1 MGEVSHDLGQ
11 VFERF
16 SDEYI
21 KQYPLSAHQQK
32 VVNDIRK
39 CRTEK
44 MGGHW
49 SVCNNCGEMK
59 KHYDS
64 CGNRH
69 CPSCQGI
76 NKERWI
82 LERTYDMLPVKYFH
96 VVFTVPSELRALFLQ
111 NQKLLYNLLF
121 RCAWKTIEAFARDP
135 RQQMMAKPGMTAILH
150 TWTQKLLYHPHVHC
164 IVPAGGI
171 DKQGQWKTS
180 KGKGDFLFYVP
191 AVANK
196 FRGMFM
202 FHLHRYFKTGEL
214 KADGKTA
221 VLLNPKVWQQ
231 LKDKLY
237 KTNWVVN
244 CKEPFRGPDTV
255 IEYLG
260 RYTHKI
266 AISNYR
272 IKKISP
278 ASVRFTYLDRN
289 DGNRQKY
296 LELPG
301 VQFIRRF
308 LNHIVPSRFTRIR
321 HYGFLATRVKTGM
334 LKQMRLLLKHP
345 EPGTKP
351 KFTVRQVIKIVYAYD
366 IDLCQSCMK
375 GALLIIEKWTKDRA
389 SPMACEKE
397 LKLAV

>member
-1 MGEVSHDLGQ
+1 MGEVSHTLGQ

-16 SDEYI
+16 THEY
-21 KQYPLSAHQQK
+21 KQQYPMTLYQQK
-32 VVNDIRK
+32 VVTDIQH

-49 SVCNNCGEMK
+49 SVCTNCGELK

-69 CPSCQGI
+69 CPTCQGI

-82 LERTYDMLPVKYFH
+82 LERTYDLLPVKYFH
-96 VVFTVPSELRALFLQ
+96 VVFTVPSELRGLFLQ

-121 RCAWKTIEAFARDP
+121 RCAWETIDQFAQDP
-135 RQQMMAKPGMTAILH
+135 RQQMMAKTGMTAILH

-171 DKQGQWKTS
+171 NKSGQWKTS
-180 KGKGDFLFYVP
+180 KGKGDFLFFVP
-191 AVANK
+191 AVAAK
-196 FRGMFM
+196 FRGKFM
-202 FHLHRYFKTGEL
+202 DHLHRCYQSGEL
-214 KADGKTA
+214 TATGKQA
-221 VLLNPKVWQQ
+221 VLLNPKIWQQ
-231 LKDKLY
+231 RKDRLY

-272 IKKISP
+272 IKEIRGTT
-278 ASVRFTYLDRN
+278 VGFTYLDRD

-308 LNHIVPSRFTRIR
+308 LCHIVPHRFTRIR
-321 HYGFLATRVKTGM
+321 HYGFLATRVKTGL
-334 LKQMRLLLKHP
+334 LKEIRKRLKHP
-345 EPGTKP
+345 GPGMKP
-351 KFTVRQVIKIVYAYD
+351 KFTVREVIKIVYGRD
-366 IDLCQSCMK
+366 IDVCQSCMK
-375 GALLIIEKWTKDRA
+375 GALLIIEKWTKNREPPLDI
-389 SPMACEKE
+389 EKGF
-397 LKLAV
+397 KQAV

>member
-1 MGEVSHDLGQ
+1 MGGVSYTLGQ
-11 VFERF
+11 VLERF
-16 SDEYI
+16 IDAY
-21 KQYPLSAHQQK
+21 KQQYPLNDYQQK
-32 VVNDIRK
+32 VVGDIQH

-49 SVCNNCGEMK
+49 SVCNNCGELK

-69 CPSCQGI
+69 CPTCQGI

-82 LERTYDMLPVKYFH
+82 LERTYDLLPVKYFH
-96 VVFTVPSELRALFLQ
+96 VVFTVPSELRGLFLQ

-121 RCAWKTIEAFARDP
+121 RCAWETIDGFARDP
-135 RQQMMAKPGMTAILH
+135 RQQMMAKTGMTAILH

-164 IVPAGGI
+164 IVPNGGI
-171 DKQGQWKTS
+171 NMQGQWKTS
-180 KGKGDFLFYVP
+180 KGNNDFLFYVP
-191 AVANK
+191 AVAGK
-196 FRGMFM
+196 FRGKFLY
-202 FHLHRYFKTGEL
+202 HLHQYYKSGEL
-214 KADGKTA
+214 RATGKQA
-221 VLLNPKVWQQ
+221 VLLKPRVWQQ

-237 KTNWVVN
+237 KTNWVVH

-272 IKKISP
+272 IKKITETT
-278 ASVRFTYLDRN
+278 VGFTYLDRN
-289 DGNRQKY
+289 DNNKQKY

-308 LNHIVPSRFTRIR
+308 LNHIVPTRFTRIR
-321 HYGFLATRVKTGM
+321 HYGFLATRVKTGL
-334 LKQMRLLLKHP
+334 LKQMRTLLKHP
-345 EPGTKP
+345 DPGVKP
-351 KFTVRQVIKIVYAYD
+351 KFTVREVIKIVYGRD
-366 IDLCQSCMK
+366 INLCQSCRE
-375 GALLIIEKWTKDRA
+375 GVLLIIEKWTKDRA
-389 SPMACEKE
+389 SPPQMAGIDM
-397 LKLAV
+397 AV

>member
-1 MGEVSHDLGQ
+1 MGEVSPTLGQ
-11 VFERF
+11 VFEHF
-16 SDEYI
+16 FDEY
-21 KQYPLSAHQQK
+21 KQQYPLSGHQLK

-49 SVCNNCGEMK
+49 SVCNNCGELK

-69 CPSCQGI
+69 CPTCQGI
-76 NKERWI
+76 NKERWM
-82 LERTYDMLPVKYFH
+82 LERTYDLLPVKYFH
-96 VVFTVPSELRALFLQ
+96 VVFTVPSELRGLFLQ

-121 RCAWKTIEAFARDP
+121 RCAWKTIEGFALDP

-171 DKQGQWKTS
+171 NKSGQWKTS
-180 KGKGDFLFYVP
+180 KGNDDFLFYVP
-191 AVANK
+191 AVAGK
-196 FRGMFM
+196 FRGKFLY
-202 FHLHRYFKTGEL
+202 HLNQYYQSGEL
-214 KADGKTA
+214 RATGKQA
-221 VLLNPKVWQQ
+221 VLLKHRVWQQ

-244 CKEPFRGPDTV
+244 CKKPFRGPGTV

-272 IKKISP
+272 IKKITETT
-278 ASVRFTYLDRN
+278 VGFTYLDRN
-289 DGNRQKY
+289 ADNKQKY

-308 LNHIVPSRFTRIR
+308 LCHIVPHRFTRIR
-321 HYGFLATRVKTGM
+321 HYGFLATRVKTGL
-334 LKQMRLLLKHP
+334 LKQMRTVLKHP
-345 EPGTKP
+345 DPGVKP
-351 KFTVRQVIKIVYAYD
+351 KFTVREVIKIVYGHD
-366 IDLCQSCMK
+366 INVCQSCKK

-389 SPMACEKE
+389 SPPRMAGMDM
-397 LKLAV
+397 AV

>member
-1 MGEVSHDLGQ
+1 MGEINYTLGQ

-16 SDEYI
+16 INDY
-21 KQYPLSAHQQK
+21 KQQYPLTSYPQK
-32 VVNDIRK
+32 VVNDIQH
-39 CRTEK
+39 CRTEA

-49 SVCNNCGEMK
+49 SLCDNCGEIK
-59 KHYDS
+59 KHYNS

-69 CPSCQGI
+69 CPTCQGI

-82 LERTYDMLPVKYFH
+82 LERTYDLLPVKYFH
-96 VVFTVPSELRALFLQ
+96 VIFTVPSELRMLFMQ
-111 NQKLLYNLLF
+111 NQQLLYNLLF
-121 RCAWKTIEAFARDP
+121 KCAWKTIDEFAQDP
-135 RQQMMAKPGMTAILH
+135 RQQMMAKTGMTAILH
-150 TWTQKLLYHPHVHC
+150 TWTQKLLYHPHLHC

-171 DKQGQWKTS
+171 DKSNQWKTS
-180 KGKGDFLFYVP
+180 KGKGDFLFYVS

-196 FRGMFM
+196 FRGKFM
-202 FHLHRYFKTGEL
+202 YHLHRYYQSGKL
-214 KADGKTA
+214 KAAGKTA

-244 CKEPFRGPDTV
+244 CKEPFKGPETV

-272 IKKISP
+272 IKKITETTIG
-278 ASVRFTYLDRN
+278 FTYLDRN
-289 DGNRQKY
+289 DGNKQKY

-301 VQFIRRF
+301 VKFIQRF
-308 LNHIVPSRFTRIR
+308 LCHIVPHRFTRIR
-321 HYGFLATRVKTGM
+321 HYGFLSTRVKTAM
-334 LKQMRLLLKHP
+334 LKEMRKILKHP
-345 EPGTKP
+345 DPGTKP
-351 KFTVRQVIKIVYAYD
+351 KFTVRQVIKIVYGHD
-366 IDLCQSCMK
+366 INLCQSCMK
-375 GALLIIEKWTKDRA
+375 GALLVFEKWTKDRA
-389 SPMACEKE
+389 SPMDIEKG